1 MTSCDL
7 SLGNVVESRYIFSP
21 KGLSLTLIA
30 AHCVSRNACLS
41 ATYSEIESNIAK
53 NILIESKSN
62 DVLSRPTFFKRR
74 SGGSDYTCPKF
85 VLDQWKGLNRKLVMK
100 IGKL

>member
-30 AHCVSRNACLS
+30 AHCLS

-62 DVLSRPTFFKRR
+62 DVLSRPTFKK
-74 SGGSDYTCPKF
+74 GVAGDLTTQAPKF